1 VRRMDES
8 RAKWSWVR
16 LLGGRSSLPL
26 YFCLGFGLGL
36 DVGVEL
42 DAVVVVRARLRGC
55 GMLCK
60 ERRSER
66 GRFLECS

>member
-1 VRRMDES
+1 ME
-8 RAKWSWVR
+8 KWSWVR

-26 YFCLGFGLGL
+26 YLCLDFGLGL
-36 DVGVEL
+36 EIGVEL
-42 DAVVVVRARLRGC
+42 DAVVVRARLRGG